1 MKNKLGKKI
10 ALRMKTLGLSKNQT
24 CQWAHIQPHQLN
36 NIIYGTSA
44 YTIDI
49 LIRVL
54 ETLDLTLEAK
64 APE

>member
-10 ALRMKTLGLSKNQT
+10 ITRMKTLGLSKNQT
-24 CQWAHIQPHQLN
+24 CIWSEIQMHQLN
-36 NIIYGTSA
+36 SIIFGETN

-54 ETLDLTLEAK
+54 DTLDLTLTAIEG
-64 APE
+64 E